1 MASVKAS
8 GLEMLDTELQSMDR
22 DVASPDPKTG
32 TVVDDHDMQRMG
44 KAQELK
50 VCQVPVHRSSI

>member
-1 MASVKAS
+1 MASKTS
-8 GLEMLDTELQSMDR
+8 GLELQDTELQLMDR
-22 DVASPDPKTG
+22 DVTGSKLG

-50 VCQVPVHRSSI
+50 VCQHLNMA